1 MRNLCVYG
9 VVQRRELTVSGY
21 DEIHAAFRRKKDAV
35 AWLKVYVPNPKERK
49 HQWQVVSLLMDL

>member
-1 MRNLCVYG
+1 MI
-9 VVQRRELTVSGY
+9 TASGY
-21 DEIHAAFRRKKDAV
+21 DEMHAAFRRKKDAV